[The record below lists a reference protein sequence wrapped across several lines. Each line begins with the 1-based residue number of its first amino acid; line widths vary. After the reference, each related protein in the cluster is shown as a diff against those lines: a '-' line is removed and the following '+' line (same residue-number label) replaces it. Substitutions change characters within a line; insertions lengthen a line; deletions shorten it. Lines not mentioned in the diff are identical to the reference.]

1 MNRMTV
7 FAVGAAVAALVT
19 IGATAVIAHDDDPVG
34 MRPGHMSS
42 SWNDDDGR
50 HMNGAMTY
58 DEESY
63 LVEMVAHH
71 EEAVDAARE
80 LARSDRPEM
89 VAFGEAI
96 IRDQSAQIEQMQG
109 WLADW
114 YPDAPPVDYVP
125 MMRDLS
131 GLSGDELDQAFLEDM
146 VHHHMMAVMMSRQLE
161 RSGAEHDEVAELAES
176 IEDTQSAE
184 IQQMQRWLSEWF
196 TS

>member
-7 FAVGAAVAALVT
+7 FAAGAAVVALVT
-19 IGATAVIAHDDDPVG
+19 VGATAVIAHDDDPVG
-34 MRPGHMSS
+34 MGPGRMNSS
-42 SWNDDDGR
+42 STDDGQ
-50 HMNGAMTY
+50 HMHGSMAT
-58 DEESY
+58 DEEAY

-71 EEAVDAARE
+71 QEAVDAARE

-96 IRDQSAQIEQMQG
+96 VRDQTAQIELMQG

-114 YPDAPPVDYVP
+114 YPDAPAADYVP

-131 GLSGDELDQAFLEDM
+131 DLSGDELDRAFLEDM

-161 RSGAEHDEVAELAES
+161 RHGSEHEEVSALAES

-184 IQQMQRWLSEWF
+184 IVQMRRWLSEWF
-196 TS
+196 G